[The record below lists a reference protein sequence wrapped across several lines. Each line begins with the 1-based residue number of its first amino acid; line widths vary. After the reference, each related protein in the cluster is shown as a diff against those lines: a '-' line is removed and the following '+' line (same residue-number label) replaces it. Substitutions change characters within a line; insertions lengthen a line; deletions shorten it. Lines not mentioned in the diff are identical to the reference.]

1 MATKPVKAV
10 VRFQIAGGQAS
21 PAPPIGPAL
30 SPHGVHIMNFCK
42 EFNEKT
48 RSNQGLIVPVVLT
61 VFVDRTYHMEL
72 RTPPAAVLIRMA
84 AGIEK
89 GAGDPKRQKVGR
101 ITRKQAQDIARQKL
115 KDLNAD
121 SLEAAVRIIEGTA
134 RSMGVE
140 VSDQ

>member
-10 VRFQIAGGQAS
+10 VRFQIPGGQAT

-30 SPHGVHIMNFCK
+30 SPHGVNIMNFCK

-48 RSNQGLIVPVVLT
+48 RSNPGVVVPVVLT
-61 VFVDRTYHMEL
+61 IFVDRTYQMEIK
-72 RTPPAAVLIRMA
+72 TPPASILIKMA

-89 GAGDPKRQKVGR
+89 GAGDPKRQKAGR
-101 ITRKQAQDIARQKL
+101 ITRKQAEDIARQKMN
-115 KDLNAD
+115 DLNAD
-121 SLEAAVRIIEGTA
+121 SLDAAVRIIEGTA

-140 VSDQ
+140 VVDQ

>member
-10 VRFQIAGGQAS
+10 VKFQIPGGQAS

-30 SPHGVHIMNFCK
+30 SPHGVNIMNFCK

-48 RSNQGLIVPVVLT
+48 KGQQGIIVPVVLT

-72 RTPPAAVLIRMA
+72 KTPPAAVLIRMA

-101 ITRKQAQDIARQKL
+101 ITRKQAEEIARQK
-115 KDLNAD
+115 KNDLNTD

-140 VSDQ
+140 VVEQ